1 MSELQHRLD
10 DSMAREV
17 QIESEM
23 AQEKR
28 ARLEEKNSI
37 NEKLIKVEKQ
47 LEHEKTKFTQSAKGI
62 QAYHTSFYFVCIYFV
77 KPIKNLKIL
86 ANQ

>member
-1 MSELQHRLD
+1 MSITVRYLSIKTINRLSEKMSELQHRLD

-37 NEKLIKVEKQ
+37 NEKLIKVEIFTAYQ
-47 LEHEKTKFTQSAKGI
+47 TLEFTKTK
-62 QAYHTSFYFVCIYFV
+62 
-77 KPIKNLKIL
+77 IL
-86 ANQ
+86 QHDVLTN